1 MLSLKKSSKAILL
14 AGTVFTSILSSLG
27 VSYAA
32 YKLIRDT
39 SVLCDFAQNCTLS
52 LTPVAS
58 DGAPGLGIY
67 RGRAVGAKPEL
78 QLSYI
83 DPSKVSGKLELSID
97 GKPALSVDASVMKLQ
112 DEQLNYG
119 DADAV
124 AKLIEAMRNGQ
135 KLQLKFAGKVS
146 NYSLSGFVGG
156 LIYIDEQQSRAGTV
170 DALQAK
176 GAKSAPPA
184 PDVTLIKDV
193 QQIPEQVRKDFTDED
208 GVCGTSN
215 GDSFSSGGGFN
226 AKIADGLNLI
236 GMPCGSPGAYNQ
248 SYVFYSRARIRSFQ
262 FRCRPFQMLDQAQ
275 RTRPGILIG
284 RSRIKRSQRSSR
296 AGDWVIAASMTSGKR
311 MTTGRARFA
320 LCSLKNAR
328 KVIATAI
335 MRAAPKSGQRA
346 GLHPQNSCGFG
357 YN

>member
-135 KLQLKFAGKVS
+135 KLQLKFAGKVA

-248 SYVFYSRARIRSFQ
+248 SYVFYSQSENQVVPISLPTISDAGPSTT
-262 FRCRPFQMLDQAQ
+262 DQAWNIDWSQ
-275 RTRPGILIG
+275 SNKTITAFFKGRGLGDCGIYDVWKATDDGEGKVRFVLVEE
-284 RSRIKRSQRSSR
+284 RSKGDCDGNY
-296 AGDWVIAASMTSGKR
+296 AGGPEKWPASWPVSAK
-311 MTTGRARFA
+311 
-320 LCSLKNAR
+320 
-328 KVIATAI
+328 
-335 MRAAPKSGQRA
+335 
-346 GLHPQNSCGFG
+346 
-357 YN
+357 